1 MLFFFLTMLHKLCIY
16 GLTFVNDKKFM
27 TKTAYSTA
35 DLAAILRKT
44 PRFVMDWC
52 DRGLFIADI
61 QSASGPGSRRAFS
74 FASLLRAFLGL
85 FLQSNYGIN
94 RTKLKEILDLLS
106 SNDFFN
112 DWASGFKLS
121 RQKYNE
127 MAEDCY
133 NKAIKEHYID
143 KGKEPPTE
151 YKFSQPYPSNYSK
164 EDGCLIIINHIS
176 NPIIWALDM
185 RLDEAFYITHIR
197 ESLKDSL
204 SLIAINNLI
213 TLKIALLAKI
223 NQLGL

>member
-1 MLFFFLTMLHKLCIY
+1 
-16 GLTFVNDKKFM
+16 M
-27 TKTAYSTA
+27 TKTAFSTIE
-35 DLAAILRKT
+35 LAAILGKT
-44 PRFVMDWC
+44 SRFVMDWC
-52 DRGLFIADI
+52 DRGLLIADI

-85 FLQSNYGIN
+85 FLQLNYGIN
-94 RTKLKEILDLLS
+94 RAKLKEILDLLW

-127 MAEDCY
+127 MAEESHR
-133 NKAIKEHYID
+133 KFIKEYYID
-143 KGKEPPTE
+143 QGKEPPAE
-151 YKFSQPYPSNYSK
+151 SKFKPPYPSDFKK

-176 NPIIWALDM
+176 HPLIWALDM